1 METHQIIKRLRL
13 EAGLSQEE
21 LARRVGYTDRS
32 SIAKVEAGRVDLT
45 ESKILAL
52 SEVLGVSPAEL
63 MGISGKEEPSP
74 GAPSVP
80 GSKWIPVLGRIQAG
94 IPTDAVQDI
103 LDYEEISPNMAIQGE
118 HFALQVR
125 GDSMTPLMD
134 EGDVIIVRQQDDADT
149 GDIAVVVVNGNEATV
164 KKIKKRPEGL
174 MLIPINTTNHEPMFY
189 SNAEIASLPVKIIG
203 KAVELRKK
211 L

>member
-1 METHQIIKRLRL
+1 
-13 EAGLSQEE
+13 
-21 LARRVGYTDRS
+21 
-32 SIAKVEAGRVDLT
+32 
-45 ESKILAL
+45 
-52 SEVLGVSPAEL
+52 
-63 MGISGKEEPSP
+63 
-74 GAPSVP
+74 
-80 GSKWIPVLGRIQAG
+80 
-94 IPTDAVQDI
+94 
-103 LDYEEISPNMAIQGE
+103 MAIQGE